1 MMKIDAISGKH
12 AVLGGAFLGGGGG
25 GSEIEGLKTLE
36 EALKYGEIELHSID
50 EFNKDDVILTAS
62 AVGSPAS
69 TESYISVQQ
78 VVDNLSLF
86 KTIYSQEIKGIIT
99 NENGGHSTTNGWILS
114 AATGI
119 PLVDAPCNGRAHPT
133 GVMGSMGLET
143 ISGYETVQTAAGGR
157 SEMAVSVSIRGNLDR
172 ASRMVRQAAVEAG
185 GLVTVLRNPVDAG
198 YVKEHAAIGSLA
210 MAIEVGKI
218 LDEAADTDEAVEKLS
233 AFYELSLVAKGSVVE
248 CHLTIEGGFD
258 HGYIV
263 IDDGDRQFKVTF
275 WNEFMSVE
283 VEGERLATFPD
294 LIGLLEATSKKVL
307 TSAMVKEGDQVCL
320 YKIPK
325 ARLILG
331 SGMKSRDQIRLVEKV
346 LNIEMEK
353 YIFEE

>member
-25 GSEIEGLKTLE
+25 GSELEGLKTLE

-50 EFNKDDVILTAS
+50 EFNADDVIVTAS

-69 TESYISVQQ
+69 TESYISVEQ
-78 VVDNLSLF
+78 VVDNLALF
-86 KTIYSQEIKGIIT
+86 KAIYGQEIKGIIT
-99 NENGGHSTTNGWILS
+99 NENGGHSTTNGWILA

-143 ISGYETVQTAAGGR
+143 ISDYETVQTAAGGKAD
-157 SEMAVSVSIRGNLDR
+157 MAVSVSIRGKLDR
-172 ASRMVRQAAVEAG
+172 ASRMVRQAAVESG
-185 GLVTVLRNPVDAG
+185 GLVTVLRNPVGAA

-218 LDEAADTDEAVEKLS
+218 LDEAADTGDAIEKLS
-233 AFYELSLVAKGSVVE
+233 DMYDLSLVAQGRVVA
-248 CHLTIEGGFD
+248 CNLTIEGGFD
-258 HGYIV
+258 HGSIV
-263 IDDGDRQFKVTF
+263 IDDGDQQYKVTF

-283 VEGERLATFPD
+283 AEGQRLATFPD
-294 LIGLLEATSKKVL
+294 LIGLLEETSKRVL
-307 TSAMVKEGDQVCL
+307 TSAMVKEGDRVCL

-325 ARLILG
+325 DHLILG
-331 SGMKSRDQIRLVEKV
+331 AGMKSRDQIKLVEQV